1 MLVVSAR
8 SDGLVVTGR
17 QPRISQEQLQ
27 PENNQNKIAAL
38 LSFHSQN
45 KNVERKTTKTAE
57 WTTGCFQASGDE

>member
-38 LSFHSQN
+38 LSFHSKN
-45 KNVERKTTKTAE
+45 KNVERKTTRTAE
-57 WTTGCFQASGDE
+57 